1 MVRLTRS
8 TVVILFGL
16 IPGSHFVNAQ
26 FTIYDNST
34 LIDDTLG
41 EQCRAALTATIECT
55 PYVQEFQRL
64 SYRGELDV
72 ALTDAICTQDCL
84 SSLKSWFDSVAVKC
98 VGKSVSEGVPTR
110 YGGYMWAGYNET
122 CAKDPRPPRAYCNST
137 STITQ
142 SVYLRGHANHK
153 APQMSSPTSQQWTAS
168 KNCLAPS
175 CVTLAKLVDSQ

>member
-8 TVVILFGL
+8 TAVILFGL
-16 IPGSHFVNAQ
+16 FSKPYFVNAQ

-34 LIDDTLG
+34 LLDDTLG
-41 EQCRAALTATIECT
+41 EECLAALTATIECT

-64 SYRGELDV
+64 AYRWELDV
-72 ALTDAICTQDCL
+72 ELTDAICTQDCF

-98 VGKSVSEGVPTR
+98 AGKSVSDGVPTR

-122 CAKDPRPPRAYCNST
+122 CVKDPRPPRAYCNSM
-137 STITQ
+137 SITTHKNH
-142 SVYLRGHANHK
+142 LRRHANHK
-153 APQMSSPTSQQWTAS
+153 APQMSLPTSPQWTAS
-168 KNCLAPS
+168 KSCLARS